1 MKTNSNS
8 TPRAALWTG
17 WVFSGLT
24 ILFMLFDAAGKLAR
38 ESHVLKAQVQIG
50 WPDELTQVLGGILL
64 ACTILYAIPR
74 TAFYGAILLT
84 AWLGGATAA
93 KVRLEDPT
101 LWFSVGFGFLL
112 WVGLFFRDS
121 RIRSLAAL
129 RSGTAQS
136 V

>member
-1 MKTNSNS
+1 MKTNSTS

-17 WVFSGLT
+17 WIFSGLT

-38 ESHVLKAQVQIG
+38 ESHVLKAQVEIG
-50 WPDELTQVLGGILL
+50 WPNDLTRVLGGVLL
-64 ACTILYAIPR
+64 GCTILYAIPR

-101 LWFSVGFGFLL
+101 LWLSVAFGFLL

-129 RSGTAQS
+129 RPGNAPS